1 MINYYIFVNNIVN
14 MLVFNTNNN
23 ILKNILKSKFGKY
36 INVIKLVFLDKFCS
50 LPILYLISFL
60 NDIEAFYYL

>member
-1 MINYYIFVNNIVN
+1 
-14 MLVFNTNNN
+14 MLVFITNNN